1 MTAPDL
7 PRGPSL
13 SHRISE
19 QPYLLLTLTSLFWA
33 GNSVIGR
40 FAAGHITPITLSFL
54 RWGFAFLIVLPFAWR
69 HLMRDWPVIRENL
82 ILMTL
87 LSLTGIS
94 AFNTLQY
101 TGLEYTTALNVL
113 LLQSAGPLFIAIW
126 SLLFGIRLSWAQ
138 AGGLTVS
145 LIGVLVIL
153 LKGDFSTLASISL
166 NKGDLIFLLAL
177 AIFGLYSVLIRKR
190 PAMHALSFLGFT
202 FGCGVLF
209 MMPLITWELIEQPLP
224 AFTAANVLTVAYV
237 AIFPSVLAYLCFNRG
252 VAIIGANR
260 AAPFFHLIP
269 VFGAAMA
276 ILFLGEQLRLFHV
289 IGFMLVL
296 SGVIVAARQQK

>member
-7 PRGPSL
+7 PRRPSL
-13 SHRISE
+13 SRRISE

-69 HLMRDWPVIRENL
+69 HMMRDWPVIRGNL
-82 ILMTL
+82 GLMTL
-87 LSLTGIS
+87 LSLTGVS

-153 LKGDFSTLASISL
+153 LKGDFSTLASVSL

-177 AIFGLYSVLIRKR
+177 AIFGLYSVMIRKR
-190 PAMHALSFLGFT
+190 PAIHALSFLGFT

-209 MMPLITWELIEQPLP
+209 MTPLIAWELIEQPLP
-224 AFTAANVLTVAYV
+224 AFTPANVMTVAYV
-237 AIFPSVLAYLCFNRG
+237 AIFPSILAYLCFNRG

-276 ILFLGEQLRLFHV
+276 ILFLGEQLHLFHV
-289 IGFMLVL
+289 IGFLLVL
-296 SGVIVAARQQK
+296 SGVIVASRQQK